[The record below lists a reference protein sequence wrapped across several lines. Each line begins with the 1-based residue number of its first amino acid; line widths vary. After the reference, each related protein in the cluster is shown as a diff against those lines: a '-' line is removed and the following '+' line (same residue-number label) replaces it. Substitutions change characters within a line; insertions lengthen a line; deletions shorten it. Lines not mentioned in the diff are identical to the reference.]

1 MLQSPSRFDGS
12 SVQIMVISNV
22 IVDLTIS
29 WRSCVFSQLHGKVFT
44 GLNYVS
50 GLAITFTNY

>member
-29 WRSCVFSQLHGKVFT
+29 WRSFVFSQLHGKVFA
-44 GLNYVS
+44 GLNNVS
-50 GLAITFTNY
+50 GVAITFTNY